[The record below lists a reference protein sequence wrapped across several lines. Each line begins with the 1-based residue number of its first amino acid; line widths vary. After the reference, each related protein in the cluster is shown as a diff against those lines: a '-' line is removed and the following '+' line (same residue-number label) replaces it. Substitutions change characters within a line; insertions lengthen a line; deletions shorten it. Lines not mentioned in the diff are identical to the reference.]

1 MEAEKGDEAEVEIE
15 EEVGTREE
23 AGNEVEVEAEEGLEA
38 VAGGEAEAGRSVWRL
53 GQNCNGR
60 LKMLPWETTSFTF
73 GISVAGAE
81 NQS

>member
-15 EEVGTREE
+15 EEVGMREE
-23 AGNEVEVEAEEGLEA
+23 AGNEVEVEEEGLEA

-60 LKMLPWETTSFTF
+60 LKVLPWETTSFTF
-73 GISVAGAE
+73 GTSVAGAE